1 MSNYA
6 ESLHHL
12 DSYISAR
19 VPVIGMRTIEQQRAL
34 RLLREA
40 ATQSRRSS
48 MPFTIYTRATG
59 LRDLRTNTSVL
70 DDRSLTGAMDYAASQ
85 FSSRTNATVVFVDPD
100 QLEGDNSIT
109 RHFAELARLADSNM
123 GSIVLITDTPIWSGL
138 QRLGM
143 SLHLDLPDADEM
155 YDILS
160 GFLGDHQGHLPIEWT
175 EEDARRAAEFLR
187 GVTESE
193 CVNLMATIAAKGSID
208 RADVLGLAQAKDRIF
223 SDLTGLEK
231 VALKESDYT
240 IGGLTSLREWLR
252 RKHQLMHADL
262 RDTDLRPPRG
272 VLLVGVPG
280 CGKSLSAKAIA
291 QEWKLPLYRLDMGS
305 IHGKYLGESEGR
317 FREAL
322 AMADRVAPCVLW
334 IDEVEKG
341 LAGKDD
347 GTGVP
352 QRIIGQFLFWLQES
366 QSRAFVVATAND
378 IRSLPPELLRKGRF
392 DELFFVDLPEA
403 QDRREII
410 ELYYRRYLRVE
421 PESEQ
426 IDRLVDLSDG
436 FAGSDIESVLH
447 DVGAEALLNG
457 GAANLKPSFL
467 LDSFANTVPMSRVN
481 PEQIEEIRAWGR
493 ERAVPAGR
501 AASDDGANGPTDGQ
515 RPARRRI
522 VFMDD

>member
-6 ESLHHL
+6 ESLAHL

-40 ATQSRRSS
+40 ASQPRRSA
-48 MPFTIYTRATG
+48 MPFWIYTRATG
-59 LRDLRTNTSVL
+59 LRDLRTNTSVQ
-70 DDRSLTGAMDYAASQ
+70 DDRSLTGAMDFAAAQ
-85 FSSRTNATVVFVDPD
+85 FSSRQNATIVLVDPD
-100 QLEGDNSIT
+100 HLEDDTPVT
-109 RHFAELARLADSNM
+109 RHIAELARLADNTM
-123 GSIVLITDTPIWSGL
+123 GSIILITDAPIWSGL

-143 SLHLDLPDADEM
+143 SLHLDLPDTDEM
-155 YDILS
+155 YGTLT
-160 GFLGDHQGHLPIEWT
+160 GFLQDHHGHIPIEWD
-175 EEDARRAAEFLR
+175 EDDARRAAEFLS
-187 GVTESE
+187 GVTEAE
-193 CVNLMATIAAKGSID
+193 CINLMATIAAKGSILK
-208 RADVLGLAQAKDRIF
+208 ADVLGLAQAKDRIF
-223 SDLTGLEK
+223 SDLTGLER
-231 VALKESDYT
+231 VQLRESDYT
-240 IGGLTSLREWLR
+240 IGGLTSLRAWLR
-252 RKHQLMHADL
+252 RKHQLMEADL
-262 RDTDLRPPRG
+262 RGSELRPPRG

-291 QEWKLPLYRLDMGS
+291 HEWQLPLYRLDMAS

-334 IDEVEKG
+334 IDEIEKG
-341 LAGKDD
+341 LAGRDD
-347 GTGVP
+347 SSGVP

-392 DELFFVDLPEA
+392 DELFFVDLPDN
-403 QDRREII
+403 QDRKEII
-410 ELYYRRYLRVE
+410 ELYYQRYLKSRPE
-421 PESEQ
+421 PEQ
-426 IDRLVDLSDG
+426 VDRLVDLSEG

-447 DVGAEALLNG
+447 EVGAEAHVNG
-457 GAANLKPSFL
+457 GTENLKPSFL
-467 LDSFANTVPMSRVN
+467 LDTFANTVPMSRVN

-501 AASDDGANGPTDGQ
+501 AAMATAPGGTTPS
-515 RPARRRI
+515 RRI

>member
-40 ATQSRRSS
+40 ATQPRRSS
-48 MPFTIYTRATG
+48 MPFWIYTRATG
-59 LRDLRTNTSVL
+59 LRDLRTNVSVQ
-70 DDRSLTGAMDYAASQ
+70 DDRSLTGAMDFAAAQ
-85 FSSRTNATVVFVDPD
+85 FTSRANATVILVDPD
-100 QLEGDNSIT
+100 GLEADTPVT
-109 RHFAELARLADSNM
+109 RHVAELARLADSNM
-123 GSIVLITDTPIWSGL
+123 GSIILITDTPIWSGL

-143 SLHLDLPDADEM
+143 SLQLDLPDADEM
-155 YDILS
+155 YGILS
-160 GFLGDHQGHLPIEWT
+160 GFLGDHHGHIPIEWG

-187 GVTESE
+187 GVTEAE
-193 CVNLMATIAAKGSID
+193 CVNLMATIAAKGSIKEE
-208 RADVLGLAQAKDRIF
+208 DVLGLAQAKDRIF
-223 SDLTGLEK
+223 SDLTGLER
-231 VALKESDYT
+231 VALRESDYS
-240 IGGLTSLREWLR
+240 IGGLSSLREWLR
-252 RKHQLMHADL
+252 RKHELMHADL
-262 RDTDLRPPRG
+262 RGTELRPPRG

-291 QEWKLPLYRLDMGS
+291 HEWKLPLYRLDMGS

-322 AMADRVAPCVLW
+322 AMADRVAPCILW
-334 IDEVEKG
+334 IDEIEKG
-341 LAGKDD
+341 LAGRDD

-378 IRSLPPELLRKGRF
+378 VRSLPPELLRKGRF
-392 DELFFVDLPEA
+392 DELFFVDLPDAEE
-403 QDRREII
+403 RKEII
-410 ELYYRRYLRVE
+410 TLYHRRYLKSDPE
-421 PESEQ
+421 PQ
-426 IDRLVDLSDG
+426 QVDRLVDLSEG
-436 FAGSDIESVLH
+436 FAGSDLESALH
-447 DVGAEALLNG
+447 DVGAEALLSG
-457 GAANLKPSFL
+457 GAANLKPSLL
-467 LDSFANTVPMSRVN
+467 LDTFANTVPMSRVN

-501 AASDDGANGPTDGQ
+501 TTVGAAQGGAK
-515 RPARRRI
+515 PARRI

>member
-34 RLLREA
+34 RLLRES
-40 ATQSRRSS
+40 ATQPRRSS
-48 MPFTIYTRATG
+48 MPFWIYTRATG
-59 LRDLRTNTSVL
+59 LRDLRTNSPVM
-70 DDRSLTGAMDYAASQ
+70 DDRSLTGAMEFAATQ
-85 FSSRTNATVVFVDPD
+85 FTSRANATVVFVDPD
-100 QLEGDNSIT
+100 GLEADTPVT
-109 RHFAELARLADSNM
+109 RHVAELARLADSNM

-155 YDILS
+155 YGILS
-160 GFLGDHQGHLPIEWT
+160 SFLGDHKGHIPIEWS

-187 GVTESE
+187 GVTEAE
-193 CVNLMATIAAKGSID
+193 CVNLMATIAAKGSIKE
-208 RADVLGLAQAKDRIF
+208 ADVLGLAQAKDRIF
-223 SDLTGLEK
+223 SDLTGLER
-231 VALKESDYT
+231 VALRESDYS
-240 IGGLTSLREWLR
+240 IGGLSSLREWLR
-252 RKHQLMHADL
+252 RKHELMHADL
-262 RDTDLRPPRG
+262 RGTELRPPRG

-291 QEWKLPLYRLDMGS
+291 HEWKLPLYRLDMGS

-322 AMADRVAPCVLW
+322 AMADRVAPCILW
-334 IDEVEKG
+334 IDEIEKG
-341 LAGKDD
+341 LAGRDD

-378 IRSLPPELLRKGRF
+378 VRSLPPELLRKGRF
-392 DELFFVDLPEA
+392 DELFFVDLPDADE
-403 QDRREII
+403 RREII
-410 ELYYRRYLRVE
+410 SLYHHRYLKTA
-421 PESEQ
+421 PETEQ
-426 IDRLVDLSDG
+426 VNRLVDLSEG
-436 FAGSDIESVLH
+436 FAGSDIESALH

-457 GAANLKPSFL
+457 GAANLKPSLL
-467 LDSFANTVPMSRVN
+467 LDTFANTVPMSRVN

-501 AASDDGANGPTDGQ
+501 ASVSSAPGAAK
-515 RPARRRI
+515 PARRI